1 MKNKFFLFISLILI
15 ALVAITSYTPQAA
28 QAEMQTQKDPVSE
41 AGEDPLRP
49 DADNQINANEN
60 GFFNAVGI
68 NFVPHDSH
76 VTYYNGIYGCLG
88 SDYDGPESKTFSIPV
103 NVPDGVK
110 GARIFLTY
118 KNVVSNPSTPI
129 YVSLWRRHFLSLF
142 TEEVISYQLNDAGEG
157 GRSNAYDIFDLTFDT
172 ASWIYWL
179 EFRLPEGESTREFCG
194 VSMGYKN
201 PPLFPVALPMI
212 QR

>member
-110 GARIFLTY
+110 GARIFFTY
-118 KNVVSNPSTPI
+118 KM
-129 YVSLWRRHFLSLF
+129 LFLIRALLSMCH
-142 TEEVISYQLNDAGEG
+142 YGEG
-157 GRSNAYDIFDLTFDT
+157 IFCPY
-172 ASWIYWL
+172 SQ
-179 EFRLPEGESTREFCG
+179 
-194 VSMGYKN
+194 KK
-201 PPLFPVALPMI
+201 
-212 QR
+212 

>member
-68 NFVPHDSH
+68 N
-76 VTYYNGIYGCLG
+76 
-88 SDYDGPESKTFSIPV
+88 
-103 NVPDGVK
+103 
-110 GARIFLTY
+110 
-118 KNVVSNPSTPI
+118 VS
-129 YVSLWRRHFLSLF
+129 VSYSR
-142 TEEVISYQLNDAGEG
+142 V
-157 GRSNAYDIFDLTFDT
+157 
-172 ASWIYWL
+172 
-179 EFRLPEGESTREFCG
+179 
-194 VSMGYKN
+194 
-201 PPLFPVALPMI
+201 
-212 QR
+212 